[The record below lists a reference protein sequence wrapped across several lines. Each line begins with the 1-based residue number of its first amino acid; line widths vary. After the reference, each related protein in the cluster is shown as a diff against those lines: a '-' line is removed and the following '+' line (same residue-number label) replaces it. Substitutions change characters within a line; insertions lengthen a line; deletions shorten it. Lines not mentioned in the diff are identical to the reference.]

1 MKNFDKHM
9 QDILIDSNEQDYQ
22 VTCWWRYK
30 YLGYRTDTECSCDD
44 CTDCQK
50 QFFEWLNQEYKEPV
64 KLTKVQ
70 YEILKC
76 LQQDLLILISNNEL
90 IIHKD
95 NLEMFMNKLG
105 VKIIDSDNHEEKS
118 IKIKDILEN
127 CEVVE

>member
-1 MKNFDKHM
+1 MKNIEKYYSKFMNKSHINPNCYWFKVIRGNKYCDC
-9 QDILIDSNEQDYQ
+9 ISCEQ
-22 VTCWWRYK
+22 CGEK
-30 YLGYRTDTECSCDD
+30 FL
-44 CTDCQK
+44 K
-50 QFFEWLNQEYKEPV
+50 WLNEEYKEPV

-76 LQQDLLILISNNEL
+76 LKQDSLILISNNEL

-118 IKIKDILEN
+118 FKIKDILEK

>member
-1 MKNFDKHM
+1 MKNIEKYYSEFMNKSH
-9 QDILIDSNEQDYQ
+9 INPSCYWFRVIRGNEHCNGRPCEQCGKNFLQ
-22 VTCWWRYK
+22 
-30 YLGYRTDTECSCDD
+30 
-44 CTDCQK
+44 
-50 QFFEWLNQEYKEPV
+50 WLNEECEEPI

-76 LQQDLLILISNNEL
+76 LPQDSLIPISNNEL

-105 VKIIDSDNHEEKS
+105 VKIIDSDHHEEKS
-118 IKIKDILEN
+118 IEIKDILEK